1 MSTGDGHVTTTPG
14 TPSMVQQPTSV
25 TAVSIRLPPFWDRN
39 PATWFIQAEAQFHL
53 SGITAQTTKFYY
65 VIAALSPSAADEVY
79 NVIASPPANCPYDKL
94 KSALLKRTTCSDRA
108 RLQQLLSAE
117 ELGDRRP
124 TQLLRRMKQLL
135 GDGAASA
142 SDSFLRELFLQKLP
156 RNVQMVLATTTNLS
170 TDELATLS
178 DAVMEVAI
186 PSPSVMHV
194 ETPHPPFPEPTPSAV
209 SQVSTPA
216 PTQYTSQHMAAIE
229 SLTQQVNNL
238 TNLVATL
245 AARNRSPSPRRFRR
259 RSLSPRGRRSP
270 SPRSNG
276 MCWYHQR
283 FGAEARHCFQP
294 CLWSG
299 NAPPSH

>member
-25 TAVSIRLPPFWDRN
+25 TAVSVKLPPFWDRN

-53 SGITAQTTKFYY
+53 SGITAQITKFYY

-79 NVIASPPANCPYDKL
+79 DVIASPPADCPYDKL

-135 GDGAASA
+135 GDGAAST
-142 SDSFLRELFLQKLP
+142 SDSFLRELFLQRLP

-170 TDELATLS
+170 TDELATLA

-194 ETPHPPFPEPTPSAV
+194 ETPHPSFPEPTPSAV

-216 PTQYTSQHMAAIE
+216 PTQDTSQHMAAIE

-238 TNLVATL
+238 THLVATL
-245 AARNRSPSPRRFRR
+245 AARSRSPSPRRFRR
-259 RSLSPRGRRSP
+259 RSLTPRGRRSP

-294 CLWSG
+294 CSWSG